1 MKPRQEG
8 GRRHHGIAVAIRR
21 FRHTISRTVIPAI
34 RRTAAAWLWMTLTM
48 CIIASS
54 CGSPRRYT
62 IGVAQCSEDS
72 WRAKLN
78 EELRTATYLYDN
90 VDIRVVSADDNDT
103 VQRAQI
109 DRFVDDGVDLLI
121 VSPNSMSSISEAVDR
136 AYDSGIPVI
145 LLDRKTGSGKYTAF
159 IGADNVEI
167 GRSIGEFVA
176 TRLEGRGTVVEI
188 QGLDGSS
195 PAVER
200 HRGFTDVLGRYPDI
214 SIIASPSGNWLQESG
229 NEAMDAVMRK
239 DTDRQI
245 DCVFGHNDRMAVGA
259 YETMKGYGADVGGML
274 FAGVDALPG
283 ADGGIARV
291 QDGTLTVSCIYPT
304 GGDKVMEL
312 AMNILEGRPYNK
324 ENTLRAALV
333 TRDNAGVMLMQTEE
347 MARQNEYLDTLHG
360 KIDTYLAQ
368 YNHQKVYLLLS
379 VIIVILL
386 IIFFIMA
393 YRAMLMRRRMAEEA
407 ANAKLV
413 FFTNMSHEFRTPL
426 TLIADPVEQMLG
438 DDNLTPRQRDRL
450 EIVGRNAR
458 VLLRLIGE
466 ILDFRKLQNGKMEL
480 MVTRFRLSE
489 QARMWTDCFR
499 PVAESKGIELCCRT
513 ADGIEVVTDMYKVER
528 ICYNLLSNAI
538 KHTRRG
544 GTVTLTVT
552 SDDSLGMVALSVSDT
567 GEGIPRDKQQN
578 IFDRFFMVNG
588 SAADGTGIG
597 LALVKAFA
605 EMMGGRVTVE
615 SEPGHG
621 ATFTVLLPAEIEEE
635 KGEKDRSEERNENN
649 ESDCKNGN
657 DGRYGSTDMPP
668 SGSAPADP
676 QAQSS
681 DPQAQ
686 SSAPAE
692 SSDNRPQILI
702 VDDSDDIRTY
712 ISSLLS
718 DRYAIISAADGH
730 EGLHMAVERV
740 PDLIVSDVMMPV
752 MDGLEMCRRVKGETA
767 TSHIPVLMLTARTLE
782 EQRAEG
788 YDCGAD
794 AYITKPFSGKVLL
807 SRVENLL
814 ESRRRLRELFAGAYG
829 RHGNAESNRSNW
841 NDESNEKNRTA
852 DSNDIFDNPPADG
865 CCSCAAPALNAADS
879 RFMTRL
885 RDFIAANISDSD
897 LNVET
902 ISAEMSLSRVQL
914 YRKVKAMTGAT
925 PVELIRLT
933 RLRRAEELL
942 REGSKTVSE
951 VAYEVGFSSPSY
963 FIKCYKDHFG
973 HTPNGRQ
980 AIK

>member
-1 MKPRQEG
+1 MKPRPEERH
-8 GRRHHGIAVAIRR
+8 RRRGM
-21 FRHTISRTVIPAI
+21 
-34 RRTAAAWLWMTLTM
+34 AAATLWMMLAM
-48 CIIASS
+48 CLIAAS
-54 CGSPRRYT
+54 CGSPHRYT

-78 EELRTATYLYDN
+78 EELRTATYLYGN

-103 VQRAQI
+103 LQRAQI
-109 DRFVDDGVDLLI
+109 DRFIDDGVDLLI
-121 VSPNSMSSISEAVDR
+121 VSPNQMNSISEAVDR

-176 TRLEGRGTVVEI
+176 TRLGGRGTVVEI
-188 QGLDGSS
+188 QGLEGSS

-214 SIIASPSGNWLQESG
+214 HIIASPSGNWLQDSG
-229 NEAMDAVMRK
+229 DEAMDEVMRQ

-259 YETMKGYGADVGGML
+259 YEIMKGYGADVGGML

-291 QDGTLTVSCIYPT
+291 HDGTLTVSCIYPT

-333 TRDNAGVMLMQTEE
+333 TRDNAGVMLMQAEE

-386 IIFFIMA
+386 IFFFIMA

-426 TLIADPVEQMLG
+426 TLIADPVEQMLD
-438 DDNLTPRQRDRL
+438 DDNLTPRQRGRL
-450 EIVGRNAR
+450 EIVSRNAR

-466 ILDFRKLQNGKMEL
+466 ILDFRKLQNGKMTL
-480 MVTRFRLSE
+480 MATRFRLSE
-489 QARMWTDCFR
+489 QARVWTDSFR

-528 ICYNLLSNAI
+528 ICYNLLGNAI

-552 SDDSLGMVALSVSDT
+552 AADTRGMVALSVSDT

-578 IFDRFFMVNG
+578 IFDRFFMVNS

-621 ATFTVLLPAEIEEE
+621 ATFTVLLPAEIEA
-635 KGEKDRSEERNENN
+635 G
-649 ESDCKNGN
+649 ESDGN
-657 DGRYGSTDMPP
+657 DGGNGSDGRDG
-668 SGSAPADP
+668 SDGKNGSCGSAAAA
-676 QAQSS
+676 AQ
-681 DPQAQ
+681 QAQ
-686 SSAPAE
+686 SSATAE
-692 SSDNRPQILI
+692 SSDNRPQVLV

-712 ISSLLS
+712 ISSLLG
-718 DRYAIISAADGH
+718 DRYAIISAADGS
-730 EGLHMAVERV
+730 EGLRMAVECV

-794 AYITKPFSGKVLL
+794 AYITKPFSGKVLV

-814 ESRRRLRELFAGAYG
+814 ESRRRLRELFAGIYG
-829 RHGNAESNRSNW
+829 SNGRNGKNGNDGRNGSYGKNG
-841 NDESNEKNRTA
+841 NDESNY
-852 DSNDIFDNPPADG
+852 IFDNPPADG
-865 CCSCAAPALNAADS
+865 CCSGAAPVANAADS

-885 RDFIAANISDSD
+885 RDFIAANIADSD

-902 ISAEMSLSRVQL
+902 ISAEMGLSRVQL

-925 PVELIRLT
+925 PVELVRLT

-942 REGSKTVSE
+942 LEGGRTVSE
-951 VAYEVGFSSPSY
+951 VAYGVGFSSPSY

-973 HTPNGRQ
+973 HTPNDR
-980 AIK
+980 